1 MEREDPY
8 PPSPLAAIYVWCR
21 WSEVTELLEEG
32 LVTQEEVEQ
41 MWENLPKVAN
51 SINAAGAAGV
61 EKGTLINF
69 QGFLEFDRQ
78 VMLLIV
84 LPFGGGN
91 CTSSRTTRTTA

>member
-1 MEREDPY
+1 M
-8 PPSPLAAIYVWCR
+8 
-21 WSEVTELLEEG
+21 TELLEEG

-84 LPFGGGN
+84 LPFEGGN
-91 CTSSRTTRTTA
+91 CTTLRTIRMTA